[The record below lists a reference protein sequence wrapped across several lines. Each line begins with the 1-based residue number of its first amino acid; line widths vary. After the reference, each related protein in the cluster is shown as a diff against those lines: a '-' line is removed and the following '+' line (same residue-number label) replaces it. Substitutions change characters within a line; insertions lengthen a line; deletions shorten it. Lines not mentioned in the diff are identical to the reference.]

1 MKNEIIR
8 KPMVKERVEVN
19 LLKLHITTRSRICRK
34 CLTYLINS
42 REASEKACEIC
53 LKLKLHKD
61 IAAFQTLQTW
71 IAHVAMFEKLTYP
84 SVKCNFSRFERV
96 TIHYQTLQTW
106 ICLNVSRYHNLNTL
120 SHALHLRYH
129 MFSLIFFW
137 FWAICNSLPSFFLKY

>member
-84 SVKCNFSRFERV
+84 SVNAISVVLNVLPHITKLYKHGYALMYHV
-96 TIHYQTLQTW
+96 TITW
-106 ICLNVSRYHNLNTL
+106 IRYRTRYTCVTICFLWYFSGFGLFVTRYH
-120 SHALHLRYH
+120 H
-129 MFSLIFFW
+129 FF
-137 FWAICNSLPSFFLKY
+137 